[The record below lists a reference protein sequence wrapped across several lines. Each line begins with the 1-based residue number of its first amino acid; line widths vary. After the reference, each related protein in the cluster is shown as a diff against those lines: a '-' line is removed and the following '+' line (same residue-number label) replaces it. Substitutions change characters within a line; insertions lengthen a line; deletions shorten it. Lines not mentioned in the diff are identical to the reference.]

1 MSNNML
7 YWSRLKVIL
16 GTSYCVMAVACS
28 SPKAQIDSAAILVT
42 DQATKTKEIAREIIS
57 TTESTDTGAR
67 AYEIV
72 TVQDKIIEIAEEIR
86 TELHGVQDTTP
97 WWARMISQISV
108 ALIILGAIILLWQTG
123 IGMFIKKLFWAM
135 GLFIPSRAIR
145 SAEVDVKMLDEK
157 NPLSK
162 RESVA
167 VRRTSDPAYEFALK
181 KVRKKG

>member
-1 MSNNML
+1 MCHNML
-7 YWSRLKVIL
+7 YWSRIKIIL
-16 GTSYCVMAVACS
+16 GTSYVMCAVACS
-28 SPKAQIDSAAILVT
+28 SPKAQIDNAAILVAA
-42 DQATKTKEIAREIIS
+42 QANQARLIAGDIS
-57 TTESTDTGAR
+57 LTTQEPETASKAS
-67 AYEIV
+67 EIV
-72 TVQDKIIEIAEEIR
+72 GIQDAIIETASEIR

-97 WWARMISQISV
+97 WWARMFSQFTI
-108 ALIILGAIILLWQTG
+108 ALIIIGVIVLLWQTG

-167 VRRTSDPAYEFALK
+167 VRRTSDPAYEYALK
-181 KVRKKG
+181 KIRKKG

>member
-1 MSNNML
+1 MYYNML
-7 YWSRLKVIL
+7 YWSRIRVIL
-16 GTSYCVMAVACS
+16 GTSFVLSAVACS
-28 SPKAQIDSAAILVT
+28 SPKAQIDNAAIQVAA
-42 DQATKTKEIAREIIS
+42 QANQARLIAGDISS
-57 TTESTDTGAR
+57 TTQEPETASKAS
-67 AYEIV
+67 EIV
-72 TVQDKIIEIAEEIR
+72 GIQDSIIETASEIR

-97 WWARMISQISV
+97 WWARMFSQFTI
-108 ALIILGAIILLWQTG
+108 ALIIIGVIVLLWQTG

-167 VRRTSDPAYEFALK
+167 VRRTSDPAYEYALK